1 MRQMEA
7 NGNIYESRT
16 PTRTMPSTSTP
27 GSRQERPWPGSFDNL
42 TALLLLLF
50 YSTAHPLPVLNA
62 FQFHW
67 HVQGRAVQK
76 HE

>member
-1 MRQMEA
+1 MVT
-7 NGNIYESRT
+7 SRNLGH
-16 PTRTMPSTSTP
+16 PLGPCP
-27 GSRQERPWPGSFDNL
+27 AQAPPAQGKKGLGQEVFDNL

-76 HE
+76 RE